1 MITILSNIFIRNKD
15 QYQNPNTRSA
25 YGKLCGGFG
34 IFLNIC
40 LFIGKLIAGLL
51 SNSIAIIADA
61 VNNLSDAASSAITLI
76 GFKISEQKPD
86 KDHPYGHGRVEYIAG
101 LLISIAIVFM
111 GFELIKSSIEKI
123 IHPQE
128 MACDMI
134 TVAILVASILVKI
147 YMFSYNRSIGKKIES
162 VVMSAT
168 ATDSLSDTIATFVV
182 LLSTLIYQFTGLN
195 IDAYCGVLVGLFI
208 LYSGCNAAKE
218 TISPL
223 LGQPP
228 KPEFVDQIKDLV
240 MSHEEILGI
249 HDMIVHDY
257 GPGRI
262 MASLHAEVDSKG
274 DIMEIHDLI
283 DRIENEIQEQCNCQA
298 VIHMDPI
305 LVNDPYT
312 DELKE
317 KVRKMIDEL
326 DPNIHFHDF
335 RVVKGPTHTNI
346 IFDIVLPFDYQ
357 YKDEYVVDFIRNKL
371 SALEGNF
378 NGVISIDKGD
388 L

>member
-1 MITILSNIFIRNKD
+1 MITILSNIFIKNKD

-111 GFELIKSSIEKI
+111 GFELIKSSFEKI

-274 DIMEIHDLI
+274 NIMEIHDLI

-378 NGVISIDKGD
+378 NGVINIDKGN

>member
-1 MITILSNIFIRNKD
+1 MITLLSNIFIKNKD

-61 VNNLSDAASSAITLI
+61 ANNLSDAASSAITLI

-101 LLISIAIVFM
+101 LLISVAIVFM
-111 GFELIKSSIEKI
+111 GFELIKSSFDKI
-123 IHPQE
+123 IHPQK

-134 TVAILVASILVKI
+134 TVIILIASILVKI
-147 YMFSYNRSIGKKIES
+147 YMFSSNRSIGKKIES

-168 ATDSLSDTIATFVV
+168 ATDSLSDTVATFVV
-182 LLSTLIYQFTGLN
+182 LLSTLIYQFTGFN
-195 IDAYCGVLVGLFI
+195 IDAYCGVLVGFFI
-208 LYSGCNAAKE
+208 LYSGTNAAKE

-228 KPEFVDQIKDLV
+228 KPEFVEQIKDLV

-262 MASLHAEVDSKG
+262 MTSLHAEVDAKG

-283 DRIENEIQEQCNCQA
+283 DRIENEIQEQCSCQA

-346 IFDIVLPFDYQ
+346 IFDIVLPFDYR
-357 YKDEYVVDFIRNKL
+357 YKDEYVLDFIRNKL

>member
-1 MITILSNIFIRNKD
+1 MITLLSNIFIKDKD

-40 LFIGKLIAGLL
+40 LFVGKLIAGLL

-162 VVMSAT
+162 VVMSA
-168 ATDSLSDTIATFVV
+168 
-182 LLSTLIYQFTGLN
+182 FT
-195 IDAYCGVLVGLFI
+195 
-208 LYSGCNAAKE
+208 K
-218 TISPL
+218 
-223 LGQPP
+223 
-228 KPEFVDQIKDLV
+228 
-240 MSHEEILGI
+240 
-249 HDMIVHDY
+249 
-257 GPGRI
+257 
-262 MASLHAEVDSKG
+262 
-274 DIMEIHDLI
+274 
-283 DRIENEIQEQCNCQA
+283 
-298 VIHMDPI
+298 
-305 LVNDPYT
+305 
-312 DELKE
+312 
-317 KVRKMIDEL
+317 
-326 DPNIHFHDF
+326 
-335 RVVKGPTHTNI
+335 
-346 IFDIVLPFDYQ
+346 
-357 YKDEYVVDFIRNKL
+357 
-371 SALEGNF
+371 
-378 NGVISIDKGD
+378 
-388 L
+388 

>member
-1 MITILSNIFIRNKD
+1 MITLLSNIFIKNKD
-15 QYQNPNTRSA
+15 QYQNTNTRSA

-61 VNNLSDAASSAITLI
+61 ANNLSDAASSAITLI

-101 LLISIAIVFM
+101 LLISVAIVFM
-111 GFELIKSSIEKI
+111 GFELIKSSFDKI
-123 IHPQE
+123 IHPQK

-134 TVAILVASILVKI
+134 TVIILIASILVKI

-168 ATDSLSDTIATFVV
+168 ATDSLSDTVATFVV
-182 LLSTLIYQFTGLN
+182 LLSTLIYQFTGFN
-195 IDAYCGVLVGLFI
+195 IDAYCGVLVGFFI
-208 LYSGCNAAKE
+208 LYSGTNAAKE

-228 KPEFVDQIKDLV
+228 KPEFVEQIKDLV

-262 MASLHAEVDSKG
+262 MTSLHAEVDAKG

-283 DRIENEIQEQCNCQA
+283 DRIENEIQEQCSCQA

-346 IFDIVLPFDYQ
+346 IFDIVLPFDYR
-357 YKDEYVVDFIRNKL
+357 YKDEYVLDFIRNKL

>member
-1 MITILSNIFIRNKD
+1 MITLLSNIFIKDKD

-40 LFIGKLIAGLL
+40 LFVGKLIAGLL

-86 KDHPYGHGRVEYIAG
+86 KDHPYGHGRVEYISG

-274 DIMEIHDLI
+274 NIMEIHDLI

-317 KVRKMIDEL
+317 IVRKIIDEL

-346 IFDIVLPFDYQ
+346 IFDILLPFDYQ

-378 NGVISIDKGD
+378 NGVINIDKGN

>member
-1 MITILSNIFIRNKD
+1 
-15 QYQNPNTRSA
+15 
-25 YGKLCGGFG
+25 
-34 IFLNIC
+34 
-40 LFIGKLIAGLL
+40 
-51 SNSIAIIADA
+51 
-61 VNNLSDAASSAITLI
+61 
-76 GFKISEQKPD
+76 
-86 KDHPYGHGRVEYIAG
+86 
-101 LLISIAIVFM
+101 M
-111 GFELIKSSIEKI
+111 GFELIKSSFDKI
-123 IHPQE
+123 IHPQK

-134 TVAILVASILVKI
+134 TVIILIASILVKI

-168 ATDSLSDTIATFVV
+168 ATDSLSDTVATFVV
-182 LLSTLIYQFTGLN
+182 LLSTLIYQFTGFN
-195 IDAYCGVLVGLFI
+195 IDAYCGVLVGFFI
-208 LYSGCNAAKE
+208 LYSGTNAAKE

-228 KPEFVDQIKDLV
+228 KPEFVEQIKDLV

-262 MASLHAEVDSKG
+262 MTSLHAEVDAKG

-283 DRIENEIQEQCNCQA
+283 DRIENEIQEQCSCQA

-326 DPNIHFHDF
+326 DSNIHFHDF

-346 IFDIVLPFDYQ
+346 IFDIVLPFDYR
-357 YKDEYVVDFIRNKL
+357 YKDEYVLDFIRNKL

>member
-1 MITILSNIFIRNKD
+1 MITLLSNIFIKDKD

-40 LFIGKLIAGLL
+40 LFVGKLIAGLL

-86 KDHPYGHGRVEYIAG
+86 KDHPYGHGRVEYISG

-274 DIMEIHDLI
+274 NIMEIHDLI

-317 KVRKMIDEL
+317 IVRKIIDEL

-346 IFDIVLPFDYQ
+346 IFDILLPFDYQ

-378 NGVISIDKGD
+378 NGVINIDKGD

>member
-1 MITILSNIFIRNKD
+1 MITLLSNIFIKDKD

-40 LFIGKLIAGLL
+40 LFVGKLIAGLL

-274 DIMEIHDLI
+274 NIMEIHDLI